1 MLHILRHSPHSDNRF
16 ASCLRVLAG
25 EQGLLLMEDA
35 VYALLPDSQPAS
47 SLNLLPAAVQLYLLE
62 ADMLA
67 RGLAADTLPAR
78 VQTVDYQG
86 MVALCAHYPKVISW

>member
-67 RGLAADTLPAR
+67 RGLTADALPAR
-78 VQTVDYQG
+78 VQIVDYQG
-86 MVALCAHYPKVISW
+86 MVALCAQYPKVISW